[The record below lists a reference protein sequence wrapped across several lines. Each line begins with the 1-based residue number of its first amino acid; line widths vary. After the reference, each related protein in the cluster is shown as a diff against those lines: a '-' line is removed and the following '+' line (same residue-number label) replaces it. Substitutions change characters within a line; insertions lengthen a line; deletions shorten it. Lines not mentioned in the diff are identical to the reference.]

1 MGLVYVVGFCT
12 TDFPDG
18 TTGSVPD
25 AWAWAALARTSD
37 PTSANRTDRNNVFI
51 RLPLWTQRTVTW
63 LSDGTTGHLL
73 SSRTNWRSFVSLS
86 RYGQLGPPACSR
98 DHGTSGVAAKS
109 QRASRRR
116 CGVLETME
124 QPGRPSSGDRP
135 VHLGRLDARGRPDR
149 GRGAGRARHQGVGRG
164 RPAGS
169 GPRSGTPSR
178 IAGRDPSWPSRLAG
192 GAHVPGRDRADAAAP
207 LPRRRPRTGS
217 VTGSAGSEHS
227 RSARDGGRRPN
238 SSARGRRGRLRTGGR
253 LAYAGVAADA
263 AGLRRCRHRR
273 RSGERTGLPVRIG
286 NDATLGALA
295 EWRLGAGTAVDDLV

>member
-1 MGLVYVVGFCT
+1 MGLVYVVGFCM

-25 AWAWAALARTSD
+25 AWAWAPLARASD
-37 PTSANRTDRNNVFI
+37 PTNANRTDRNNVFI

-63 LSDGTTGHLL
+63 LSDGTTGHLS
-73 SSRTNWRSFVSLS
+73 SSRTNWRASSVCPDTDK
-86 RYGQLGPPACSR
+86 LGPPGCFR

-116 CGVLETME
+116 FGVVETTE

-135 VHLGRLDARGRPDR
+135 VRLGRLDARGRPDR
-149 GRGAGRARHQGVGRG
+149 GRGARRARHQGVGRG

-178 IAGRDPSWPSRLAG
+178 IAGRDLSWPSRPAG
-192 GAHVPGRDRADAAAP
+192 GAHVPGRDRADAAAT
-207 LPRRRPRTGS
+207 LPRRRRRTGS

-227 RSARDGGRRPN
+227 RSARDGGRRPS

-253 LAYAGVAADA
+253 LADAGVAADG
-263 AGLRRCRHRR
+263 AGLGGVDIAGVL
-273 RSGERTGLPVRIG
+273 GERNGLPV
-286 NDATLGALA
+286 
-295 EWRLGAGTAVDDLV
+295 

>member
-116 CGVLETME
+116 CGVLETTE
-124 QPGRPSSGDRP
+124 QPGRLSSGDRP

-149 GRGAGRARHQGVGRG
+149 NRGAGRARHQGVGRG

-178 IAGRDPSWPSRLAG
+178 IAGRDPSWPRRPAVVLTSLDGTVLMQQRHFLDVDHEPAASLDQLARSTADLLATG
-192 GAHVPGRDRADAAAP
+192 DVDRARVLAVGVAVSAP
-207 LPRRRPRTGS
+207 VVDSRCWRRRRCCWTGAVHSASRWMPRS
-217 VTGSAGSEHS
+217 FAIC
-227 RSARDGGRRPN
+227 A
-238 SSARGRRGRLRTGGR
+238 
-253 LAYAGVAADA
+253 
-263 AGLRRCRHRR
+263 
-273 RSGERTGLPVRIG
+273 
-286 NDATLGALA
+286 
-295 EWRLGAGTAVDDLV
+295 